1 MNILVLNWRD
11 IKNPKSGGAEVLTHE
26 MAKCWVR
33 AGHNVTLFT
42 SSFRGSLP
50 EENMNGVTII
60 RRGQWWNVQA
70 WAFFYY
76 VFSLHRFT
84 DVIID
89 EVHWVP
95 FFSVLYARKKVVLLV
110 CEVANRLF
118 FCLLPY
124 PVAVFGRTIEKV
136 YLFLYRKI
144 PVMAISPSTKN
155 DLISEGIDKKNITVL
170 PMGITVPKMTKRL
183 PKEITFTVLFVGRIH
198 PLKGVIDAIEALNII
213 HSKIPQAKLWIVG
226 TGDASYIK
234 TLQERI
240 DQLKL
245 TEQVYFYGFLSE
257 EDKFNLYQRAHILLV
272 PSVHEGWGLIVSEA
286 ASQGTPSIA
295 YNTGGLRDVVADYET
310 GILTK
315 LNNSQALAQ
324 ETLELYK
331 NKKEYYRFQQAG
343 IKKFHEMSWDKTAT
357 TALHIITTKV

>member
-1 MNILVLNWRD
+1 MRILILNWRD
-11 IKNPKSGGAEVLTHE
+11 SKNPKAGGAEVLTHE
-26 MAKCWVR
+26 LAKRLVSQ
-33 AGHNVTLFT
+33 GHQVTLFT
-42 SSFRGSLP
+42 SSYPGALAD
-50 EENMNGVTII
+50 EKLDGVTII

-76 VFSLHRFT
+76 VFSLHKST
-84 DVIID
+84 DIIID

-118 FCLLPY
+118 FRLLPY
-124 PVAVFGRTIEKV
+124 PVAVFGRMIEKV

-155 DLISEGIDKKNITVL
+155 DLIEEGIDKKNITVL
-170 PMGITVPKMTKRL
+170 PMGLTLPNISKRF
-183 PKEITFTVLFVGRIH
+183 PKEKDLTVLFVGRIH
-198 PLKGVIDAIEALNII
+198 PLKGVVDAIEALHII
-213 HSKIPQAKLWIVG
+213 RSKISQAKLWIVG
-226 TGDASYIK
+226 TGDASYINM
-234 TLQERI
+234 LQERI

-245 TEQVYFYGFLSE
+245 TALVQFFGYVSE
-257 EDKFNLYQRAHILLV
+257 KDKFSMYQRAHILLV

-295 YNTGGLRDVVADYET
+295 YDTAGLRDVVADNET

-315 LNNSQALAQ
+315 LNNSKALAQ
-324 ETLELYK
+324 ESLELYK
-331 NKKEYYRFQQAG
+331 NKKKYYRFQQAG
-343 IKKFHEMSWDKTAT
+343 IKKFHEMSWDKTAIS
-357 TALHIITTKV
+357 ALTVLQSIL